1 MYYQNNQKSNK
12 KKKNRITDKRNNKSM
27 ENNFWEDIDMNDDIN
42 DFEVITDF
50 SFLKK
55 NEDNNSKKEKE
66 KEKEDIDIFTIKY
79 KNIIKDIFPVEN
91 KYRNTN
97 LNLKL
102 NTNINDKPNQKNKYN
117 KRTNSVDSSQNKE
130 NMKKTKGN
138 KIVDNLSVFKRNQKW
153 LENKKEKLNKE
164 IEKFINK
171 KEEEIKQKTSQNKNT
186 NDINVDDIFNE
197 EDNVT
202 SRPENYRFFMRLI
215 QGRQE
220 RERLYYLNNNANAK
234 VNLLKKSHYTAR
246 PNMNISQKE
255 MNRCKKYIHNE
266 LKGTSN

>member
-1 MYYQNNQKSNK
+1 MLYQNNQKSNK
-12 KKKNRITDKRNNKSM
+12 KKKIKITDKRNNKSM
-27 ENNFWEDIDMNDDIN
+27 DNNFWEDIDMNNDIN
-42 DFEVITDF
+42 DFEVIKDF

-55 NEDNNSKKEKE
+55 NEDSNSKKEKE
-66 KEKEDIDIFTIKY
+66 KEKEEDIDIFTIKY
-79 KNIIKDIFPVEN
+79 HNIIKDIFPVEN

-97 LNLKL
+97 LNLNSNL
-102 NTNINDKPNQKNKYN
+102 NDKSKHKNKNN
-117 KRTNSVDSSQNKE
+117 KRTKSVDSSQNME
-130 NMKKTKGN
+130 NMKKTKGK
-138 KIVDNLSVFKRNQKW
+138 KIADNLSVFRRNQKW
-153 LENKKEKLNKE
+153 LETKKEKLNKE

-171 KEEEIKQKTSQNKNT
+171 KEEDIRQKTSQNKNT

-220 RERLYYLNNNANAK
+220 KERIYYINNNPYNK

-246 PNMNISQKE
+246 QNKNISKKE
-255 MNRCKKYIHNE
+255 MNKCKKYIHNE
-266 LKGTSN
+266 LKGTNN

>member
-12 KKKNRITDKRNNKSM
+12 KKKNRITDKRSNKSM
-27 ENNFWEDIDMNDDIN
+27 DNNFWEDIDMNNDIN
-42 DFEVITDF
+42 DFEGITDF
-50 SFLKK
+50 SFFKK
-55 NEDNNSKKEKE
+55 NEDSNTKKEKE
-66 KEKEDIDIFTIKY
+66 KEDVDIFAIKY
-79 KNIIKDIFPVEN
+79 QNIIKDIFPVEN

-97 LNLKL
+97 LNL
-102 NTNINDKPNQKNKYN
+102 NSNITEKPKHKNKYS

-153 LENKKEKLNKE
+153 LEGKNERLNKE
-164 IEKFINK
+164 IEKYINK
-171 KEEEIKQKTSQNKNT
+171 KEEEIKQKTSQNKVT
-186 NDINVDDIFNE
+186 NDVNVDDIFNE
-197 EDNVT
+197 EENVT

-220 RERLYYLNNNANAK
+220 KERIYYLNNNAYAK

-255 MNRCKKYIHNE
+255 MNKCKKYIHNE

>member
-1 MYYQNNQKSNK
+1 MLNHNNQISNK
-12 KKKNRITDKRNNKSM
+12 KKKNKKTDKKNNKSM
-27 ENNFWEDIDMNDDIN
+27 DNNFWEDIDMNDDMNNFEGIN
-42 DFEVITDF
+42 DF

-55 NEDNNSKKEKE
+55 NEDSNSKKEKE
-66 KEKEDIDIFTIKY
+66 KEDVDIFTIKY
-79 KNIIKDIFPVEN
+79 HNIIKDIFPIEN

-97 LNLKL
+97 LNLYS
-102 NTNINDKPNQKNKYN
+102 NTKDKSKHKNKYN

-171 KEEEIKQKTSQNKNT
+171 KEEEIKQKTSQNKAT

-197 EDNVT
+197 DDNVT

-220 RERLYYLNNNANAK
+220 RERERLYYRINNTNAN
-234 VNLLKKSHYTAR
+234 VDLLKKSHYTAR
-246 PNMNISQKE
+246 QNMNISQKE
-255 MNRCKKYIHNE
+255 MNKCKKYIHNE

>member
-1 MYYQNNQKSNK
+1 MHYQNNQKSNK
-12 KKKNRITDKRNNKSM
+12 KKKNRITDNRNNKSM
-27 ENNFWEDIDMNDDIN
+27 DNNFWEDIDMNDDIN
-42 DFEVITDF
+42 DFEGINDF

-55 NEDNNSKKEKE
+55 NDNSNFKKEKE
-66 KEKEDIDIFTIKY
+66 KEDVDIFTIKY
-79 KNIIKDIFPVEN
+79 QNIIKDIFPLEN

-97 LNLKL
+97 LNL
-102 NTNINDKPNQKNKYN
+102 NSNINDKIKHKNKFN

-130 NMKKTKGN
+130 YLKKTKGN

-153 LENKKEKLNKE
+153 LESKKEKLNKE

-171 KEEEIKQKTSQNKNT
+171 KEEEIKQKTSQNKVT

-220 RERLYYLNNNANAK
+220 RERLYYLNNNVNAK

-246 PNMNISQKE
+246 QNMNISQKE
-255 MNRCKKYIHNE
+255 MNKCKKFIHNE
-266 LKGTSN
+266 LKGTNN

>member
-1 MYYQNNQKSNK
+1 MHYQNNQKSNK

-27 ENNFWEDIDMNDDIN
+27 DNNFWEDIDMNDDIN
-42 DFEVITDF
+42 DFEGINDF

-55 NEDNNSKKEKE
+55 KDDSNFKKEKE
-66 KEKEDIDIFTIKY
+66 KEDVDIFTIKY
-79 KNIIKDIFPVEN
+79 QNIIKDIFPLEN

-97 LNLKL
+97 LNL
-102 NTNINDKPNQKNKYN
+102 NSNINDKTKHKNKIN

-130 NMKKTKGN
+130 YLQKAKGN

-153 LENKKEKLNKE
+153 LESKKEKLNKE
-164 IEKFINK
+164 IEKFTNK
-171 KEEEIKQKTSQNKNT
+171 KEEEIKQKTSQNKVT

-220 RERLYYLNNNANAK
+220 RERLYYFNNNLNAK

-246 PNMNISQKE
+246 QNMNISKKE
-255 MNRCKKYIHNE
+255 MNKCKKYIHNE
-266 LKGTSN
+266 LKGTNN

>member
-1 MYYQNNQKSNK
+1 MLYQNNQKSNK

-27 ENNFWEDIDMNDDIN
+27 DNNFWEDIDMDDNIN
-42 DFEVITDF
+42 DFEGINDF
-50 SFLKK
+50 SFIKK
-55 NEDNNSKKEKE
+55 NEDSNSKKEKE
-66 KEKEDIDIFTIKY
+66 KDDIYTIKY
-79 KNIIKDIFPVEN
+79 QNIIKDIFPMDN

-97 LNLKL
+97 LNLNSNL
-102 NTNINDKPNQKNKYN
+102 NEKSKHKNKYSR
-117 KRTNSVDSSQNKE
+117 RTNSVDSSQNKE

-138 KIVDNLSVFKRNQKW
+138 KIADNLSVFKRNKKW
-153 LENKKEKLNKE
+153 LESKKEKLNKE

-171 KEEEIKQKTSQNKNT
+171 REEEIKQKTSQNRVT

-202 SRPENYRFFMRLI
+202 LKPENYRFFMRLI

-220 RERLYYLNNNANAK
+220 RERIYYLNHNPNAK

-246 PNMNISQKE
+246 QNMNISQKE
-255 MNRCKKYIHNE
+255 MNKCKKYIHNE

>member
-27 ENNFWEDIDMNDDIN
+27 DNNFWEDIDMNNDIN
-42 DFEVITDF
+42 DFEGITDF

-55 NEDNNSKKEKE
+55 SEDNNTKKEKE
-66 KEKEDIDIFTIKY
+66 KEEVDIFAIKY
-79 KNIIKDIFPVEN
+79 QNIIKDIFPVEN

-97 LNLKL
+97 LNL
-102 NTNINDKPNQKNKYN
+102 NSNITDKPKHKNKYS
-117 KRTNSVDSSQNKE
+117 KRTNSVDSSQNME

-153 LENKKEKLNKE
+153 LEGKKERLNKE
-164 IEKFINK
+164 IEKYINK
-171 KEEEIKQKTSQNKNT
+171 KEEEIKQKTSQNKVT
-186 NDINVDDIFNE
+186 NDVNVDDIFNE
-197 EDNVT
+197 EENVT

-220 RERLYYLNNNANAK
+220 KERIYYLNNNAYNK

-255 MNRCKKYIHNE
+255 MNKCKKYIHNE

>member
-27 ENNFWEDIDMNDDIN
+27 DNNFWEDIDMNDDIN
-42 DFEVITDF
+42 DFEGITDF

-55 NEDNNSKKEKE
+55 NEDTNSKKEKE

-97 LNLKL
+97 LNL
-102 NTNINDKPNQKNKYN
+102 NSDINDKSKQKNKYN
-117 KRTNSVDSSQNKE
+117 KRSNSVDSSQNKD
-130 NMKKTKGN
+130 NLKKTKHN
-138 KIVDNLSVFKRNQKW
+138 KIADNLSVFKRNQKW
-153 LENKKEKLNKE
+153 LETKNKKLNKE

-171 KEEEIKQKTSQNKNT
+171 KEEEIKQKTSQNKVT

-220 RERLYYLNNNANAK
+220 RERLYYLNNNPYAK

-246 PNMNISQKE
+246 QNMNISQKE
-255 MNRCKKYIHNE
+255 MNKYKKYIHNE

>member
-12 KKKNRITDKRNNKSM
+12 KKKNRITDKRSNKSM
-27 ENNFWEDIDMNDDIN
+27 DNNFWEDIDMNNDIN
-42 DFEVITDF
+42 DFEGITDF

-55 NEDNNSKKEKE
+55 NEDNNTKKEKE
-66 KEKEDIDIFTIKY
+66 KEEVDIFAIKY
-79 KNIIKDIFPVEN
+79 QNIIKDIFPVEN

-97 LNLKL
+97 LNL
-102 NTNINDKPNQKNKYN
+102 NSNITDKPKIKNKYS
-117 KRTNSVDSSQNKE
+117 KRTNSVDSSQNME

-153 LENKKEKLNKE
+153 LEGKKERLNKE
-164 IEKFINK
+164 IEKYINK
-171 KEEEIKQKTSQNKNT
+171 KEEEIKQKTSQNKVT
-186 NDINVDDIFNE
+186 NDVNVDDIFNE
-197 EDNVT
+197 EENVT

-220 RERLYYLNNNANAK
+220 KERIYYLNNNAYNK

-255 MNRCKKYIHNE
+255 MNKCKKYIHNE